1 MQNTF
6 SNDQRLVNLEDELA
20 TVKEDITA
28 LGIKI
33 DQGFEDQGNKLDKIL
48 AVLLKKEK
56 VVTERL
62 RHLEH
67 HTTHP
72 PIVQ

>member
-1 MQNTF
+1 MQNNRSDT
-6 SNDQRLVNLEDELA
+6 DRLKDLEDELA
-20 TVKEDITA
+20 TVKEELTA

-33 DQGFEDQGNKLDKIL
+33 DEGFENQGDKLDKIL
-48 AVLLKKEK
+48 SVLLKKEK
-56 VVTERL
+56 IVNDRL
-62 RHLEH
+62 HDLEH